1 MIRLTNESPKVME
14 FTSFTK
20 KEDVTDDE
28 LLFALSK
35 FENALSKQKG
45 IIFHCLMRNF
55 SNEYANVLF
64 ASDMSDLKELE
75 KKIGK
80 HEDVIQFFELI
91 EMTTTKIEFHEIL
104 DNNFIIPSSFS
115 CIEKGLFSLKNKED
129 KSELVVT
136 SLEIEEN
143 YLSTFSN
150 TKAHFIGEIKE
161 NEFSEI
167 TIGETFGT
175 TKQIC
180 MGYLENESC
189 KKMLGLIDESTMQLD
204 FWYLIA

>member
-1 MIRLTNESPKVME
+1 MIRLSNESPKVME
-14 FTSFTK
+14 FTSFRK
-20 KEDVTDDE
+20 KENVTDDE
-28 LLFALSK
+28 LLFALLK
-35 FENALSKQKG
+35 FEKVLSAQKG
-45 IIFHCLMRNF
+45 LIFHCLMRNF

-64 ASDMSDLKELE
+64 AAAMSDLKELE
-75 KKIGK
+75 NNLGK
-80 HEDVIQFFELI
+80 DEDVIQFFELI

-104 DNNFIIPSSFS
+104 DNKFIIPSSFS

-129 KSELVVT
+129 KSKLITT

-150 TKAHFIGEIKE
+150 TKAHFIGKIKE

-167 TIGETFGT
+167 TIGETLGA

-189 KKMLGLIDESTMQLD
+189 KKMLALIDESTMQLD